1 MTVNN
6 IKMASGTLEGQKEE
20 GLRNVESTKREEK
33 ALRKD
38 IADIRKTIDV
48 NLYDF
53 LKQEQI
59 EKVEAEKLHQHLV
72 HNQKL
77 EGELEALMI
86 ICTDKEKTLE
96 RLKADSDLK
105 VKKLFTITPPF
116 LLLLLIKCQN
126 NLGKTC
132 YPYQGKIVRRKRR
145 LKREKYCDFRF

>member
-1 MTVNN
+1 MFRRLQMTVNN

-20 GLRNVESTKREEK
+20 GLRNVESTRREEK

-38 IADIRKTIDV
+38 IGDIRKSIDV

-59 EKVEAEKLHQHLV
+59 EKIEAEKLHQHLV

-77 EGELEALMI
+77 ENELEALMI

-105 VKKLFTITPPF
+105 V
-116 LLLLLIKCQN
+116 
-126 NLGKTC
+126 
-132 YPYQGKIVRRKRR
+132 
-145 LKREKYCDFRF
+145 